1 MRTWTAQ
8 ITSKGRPEDVLG
20 VLTDPAAC
28 GRWAPID
35 FDVEGLDGDRLVT
48 GSRARVVGRI
58 VGRRVIF
65 DVDVLVADASGVQLL
80 ASEAGGSV
88 SLQVQYELSPAQ
100 SGSEVT
106 AKVAVAG
113 SRGFTGRLIAQAAD
127 AMLAAGALRHAV
139 SRIAREAEFGSMTSR
154 PPAGGAVGQTLAVA
168 A

>member
-58 VGRRVIF
+58 AGQRCSF
-65 DVDVLVADASGVQLL
+65 DVDVIAADASGVKLM
-80 ASEAGGSV
+80 ASGPIV
-88 SLQVQYELSPAQ
+88 LNVQYELSEAH
-100 SGSEVT
+100 SGSQGEQQ
-106 AKVAVAG
+106 
-113 SRGFTGRLIAQAAD
+113 RGPQTIVLEQRGAEGRPAIVECD
-127 AMLAAGALRHAV
+127 LR
-139 SRIAREAEFGSMTSR
+139 
-154 PPAGGAVGQTLAVA
+154 PDLVGDLDERR
-168 A
+168 

>member
-58 VGRRVIF
+58 AGQRCSF
-65 DVDVLVADASGVQLL
+65 DVDVIAADASGVKLL
-80 ASEAGGSV
+80 ASGPIVLDV
-88 SLQVQYELSPAQ
+88 SYELS
-100 SGSEVT
+100 
-106 AKVAVAG
+106 
-113 SRGFTGRLIAQAAD
+113 
-127 AMLAAGALRHAV
+127 
-139 SRIAREAEFGSMTSR
+139 EA
-154 PPAGGAVGQTLAVA
+154 PPAARSPPRWPSPARAASPVA
-168 A
+168 

>member
-28 GRWAPID
+28 GRWAPVD
-35 FDVEGLDGDRLVT
+35 FDVEGLDGNRLVT

-58 VGRRVIF
+58 AGRSVRF
-65 DVDVLVADASGVQLL
+65 DVHVLASDASGLKLL
-80 ASEAGGSV
+80 ASEAGGTV
-88 SLQVQYELSPAQ
+88 SIEVQYELSPAQ

-113 SRGFTGRLIAQAAD
+113 SRGLSGRLVARAAD
-127 AMLAAGALRHAV
+127 ALLAAGALRHAV
-139 SRIAREAEFGSMTSR
+139 SRIAREAEFG
-154 PPAGGAVGQTLAVA
+154 A
-168 A
+168 AAMA

>member
-58 VGRRVIF
+58 AGQRCSF
-65 DVDVLVADASGVQLL
+65 DVDVIAADASGVKLL
-80 ASEAGGSV
+80 ASGPIV
-88 SLQVQYELSPAQ
+88 LNVQYELSEAH
-100 SGSEVT
+100 
-106 AKVAVAG
+106 
-113 SRGFTGRLIAQAAD
+113 FTGRLIAQATD
-127 AMLAAGALRHAV
+127 ALLAAGALRHAV
-139 SRIAREAEFGSMTSR
+139 TRLAREAD
-154 PPAGGAVGQTLAVA
+154 VAVA
-168 A
+168 V

>member
-58 VGRRVIF
+58 AGQNVSF
-65 DVDVLVADASGVQLL
+65 DVDVIAADASGVKLL
-80 ASEAGGSV
+80 ASGPIVLDVAVRAFRGARRQRGHRQGGRRRLARLHGPPDRSGRRRHARRRR
-88 SLQVQYELSPAQ
+88 PAPRRHPDRPR
-100 SGSEVT
+100 GRVRLV
-106 AKVAVAG
+106 VAVA
-113 SRGFTGRLIAQAAD
+113 A
-127 AMLAAGALRHAV
+127 
-139 SRIAREAEFGSMTSR
+139 
-154 PPAGGAVGQTLAVA
+154 
-168 A
+168 

>member
-35 FDVEGLDGDRLVT
+35 FDVEGLDGNRLVT

-58 VGRRVIF
+58 AGRRIAF
-65 DVDVLVADASGVQLL
+65 DVDVLVADASSLTLL

-88 SLQVQYELSPAQ
+88 SLDVHYELSPALT
-100 SGSEVT
+100 GSELT
-106 AKVAVAG
+106 ATVAVAE
-113 SRGFTGRLIAQAAD
+113 SRGFTGRVIAQVAD
-127 AMLAAGALRHAV
+127 AMLAGGALRQAV
-139 SRIAREAEFGSMTSR
+139 SRIAREAEFGS
-154 PPAGGAVGQTLAVA
+154 LAA